1 MKKTTLYILAAV
13 FLFADSASSQLFDS
27 KAKATTPKR
36 EVVVKEVTVAKSG
49 EPEIKKQKVTAEEV
63 EAIINKTDPA
73 ATMTPEQKSEID
85 LAAKKSMRVSLE
97 RQSTRDRRDFID
109 VMTNSEKVQAR
120 RKALLEGKSIEDAKK
135 VEDEIKSP
143 EVNPKSNTDMEK
155 YMHTKAGLLN
165 E

>member
-1 MKKTTLYILAAV
+1 MNRIVLYIIAAV
-13 FLFADSASSQLFDS
+13 FLFTDSASSQLFNNT
-27 KAKATTPKR
+27 APKNK
-36 EVVVKEVTVAKSG
+36 VVVKEAPKVKDV
-49 EPEIKKQKVTAEEV
+49 EPETLKQKVSQEEV
-63 EAIINKTDPA
+63 EAIINKEVPA
-73 ATMTPEQKSEID
+73 ATITPEQKSEIS
-85 LAAKKSMRVSLE
+85 LAAKKNMRVSLD